1 MKYVRF
7 WLGQELRCGI
17 LSGDRIN
24 VLQGDFM
31 MECSP
36 TDCVV
41 GLSEV
46 RLVAPCSPSKAVC
59 VGLNYRDHAEEM
71 KSELPVE
78 PLIFLKPSSA
88 LNDPEGEIVYPS
100 ISKNLHHEA
109 ELAVVIGKTARHVS
123 ASDAYHYVLGYTCAN
138 DVTAR
143 DIQKGDGQWTRGKG
157 FDSFLPLGP
166 CIETELDPHVLAI
179 KGWVNG
185 QLRQSSNTRNLIF
198 QIPYLVEFISK
209 VMTLYPGDVI
219 LTGTPSGVGSMEVN
233 DMVSVEIEGIGS
245 LTNRIV
251 AEKG

>member
-7 WLGQELRCGI
+7 LLKNEIACGI

-24 VLQGDFM
+24 ILQGDFFAAHA
-31 MECSP
+31 P
-36 TDCVV
+36 TGSVV
-41 GLSEV
+41 GINEV
-46 RLVAPCSPSKAVC
+46 KLLAPCTPTKAVC

-71 KSELPVE
+71 KSELPKE

-88 LNDPEGEIVYPS
+88 LNDPEGDVCYPA

-109 ELAVVIGKTARHVS
+109 ELAIVIGKTAKHVK
-123 ASDAYHYVLGYTCAN
+123 AEQAGEYIFGYTCAN

-157 FDSFLPLGP
+157 FDTFLPLGP
-166 CIETELDPHVLAI
+166 CIETELDPHTLDI

-185 QLRQSSNTRNLIF
+185 ELRQCSNTQNLIF
-198 QIPYLVEFISK
+198 SVPYLLEFITQ

-219 LTGTPSGVGSMEVN
+219 LTGTPSGVGPMQIGDV
-233 DMVSVEIEGIGS
+233 VSVEIAGIG
-245 LTNRIV
+245 LLKNRIV
-251 AEKG
+251 SQCE